1 MASTTGKRSV
11 GRAELLRALRALRT
25 LGRDPNRTD
34 AVGQY
39 IAALTGPSADDLYE
53 KVWRDPTGR
62 RLLEERRDLH
72 ATLSD
77 RSYLAALS
85 DGSLGRTYFEWTAAR
100 DFTAEGIAEAISA
113 QVGRVLDSPEATF
126 AARIVDMHD
135 LWHVVNGWD
144 SDLYG
149 ELHLLGYSYA
159 QLGAYAWLSLA
170 VLFNLVLVSTGRFA
184 GIAYLNDAIHR
195 GRKARVLA
203 AVDWE
208 ALLPLP
214 LDEVRRR
221 LDIDQPQPY
230 ERLPFASF
238 AEIQKTSPVLRALRV
253 VLPAQR

>member
-1 MASTTGKRSV
+1 MASKAEPRSV
-11 GRAELLRALRALRT
+11 GRAEIHRALRALRT
-25 LGRDPNRTD
+25 LGKDPNRTD
-34 AVGQY
+34 AVGLY
-39 IAALTGPSADDLYE
+39 IAALTGSSAATLYA

-62 RLLEERRDLH
+62 RLLEERRDLS

-77 RSYLAALS
+77 RTYLAALPE
-85 DGSLGRTYFEWTAAR
+85 GSLGRVYFDWTEAR
-100 DFTAEGIAEAISA
+100 EFTAEGIAQAISA

-144 SDLYG
+144 TDLYG

-184 GIAYLNDAIHR
+184 GIAYLNDSIRR
-195 GRKARVLA
+195 GRKAKVLA
-203 AVDWE
+203 AVEWE

-214 LDEVRRR
+214 LDEVRHR
-221 LDIDQPQPY
+221 LDIEEPQPY

-238 AEIQKTSPVLRALRV
+238 HEIQKTSPVLRALRA
-253 VLPAQR
+253 VLPP